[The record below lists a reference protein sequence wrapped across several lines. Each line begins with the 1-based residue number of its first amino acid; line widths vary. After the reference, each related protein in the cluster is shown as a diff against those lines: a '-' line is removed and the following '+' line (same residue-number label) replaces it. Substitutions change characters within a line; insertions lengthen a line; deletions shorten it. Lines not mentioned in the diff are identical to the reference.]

1 MHRLLNQVF
10 GITAVFPLLV
20 SAISLNLAEEKV
32 VSSQTRGE
40 DSADAMAGGATTTG
54 DGATARNGVIARDGA
69 LGSFGAQVGDQAA
82 LLWGAVSQ
90 RRVWLPALFMLL
102 WQGTPS
108 SGGAFFYFLT
118 DELGFGP
125 EFLGRVSVGTSIASL
140 VGWLDPMRVRLIDTL
155 TISPCLFGCSWAS
168 GSTGPI
174 CKKCPSRRSSAASR

>member
-1 MHRLLNQVF
+1 MF
-10 GITAVFPLLV
+10 TA
-20 SAISLNLAEEKV
+20 ACLAPC
-32 VSSQTRGE
+32 S
-40 DSADAMAGGATTTG
+40 
-54 DGATARNGVIARDGA
+54 
-69 LGSFGAQVGDQAA
+69 QVGDQAT

-140 VGWLDPMRVRLIDTL
+140 VGSGSDWSRLRPM
-155 TISPCLFGCSWAS
+155 AS
-168 GSTGPI
+168 GR
-174 CKKCPSRRSSAASR
+174 CECA

>member
-1 MHRLLNQVF
+1 LDLIAFCLPNQVF

-140 VGWLDPMRVRLIDTL
+140 VGWLRLVQIGPDWSRLRPM
-155 TISPCLFGCSWAS
+155 GS
-168 GSTGPI
+168 GR
-174 CKKCPSRRSSAASR
+174 CECA

>member
-1 MHRLLNQVF
+1 MDLIAFCLLNQVF

-90 RRVWLPALFMLL
+90 RHL
-102 WQGTPS
+102 S
-108 SGGAFFYFLT
+108 LT
-118 DELGFGP
+118 KISADFAP
-125 EFLGRVSVGTSIASL
+125 GTS
-140 VGWLDPMRVRLIDTL
+140 
-155 TISPCLFGCSWAS
+155 
-168 GSTGPI
+168 
-174 CKKCPSRRSSAASR
+174 CKTKIKFTK